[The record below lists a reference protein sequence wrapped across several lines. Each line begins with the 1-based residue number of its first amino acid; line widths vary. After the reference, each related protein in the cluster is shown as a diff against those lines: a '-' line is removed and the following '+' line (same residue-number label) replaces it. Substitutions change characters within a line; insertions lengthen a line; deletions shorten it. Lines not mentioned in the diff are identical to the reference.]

1 MRKKPGMQN
10 SGGGYKSNKPRYQG
24 HHQSHHQGGSGGG
37 NNRPRKNYA
46 ASREKYLAQ
55 ARDALA
61 AGDRVLAENYFQHAE
76 HCYRMMVE
84 EGYHTRNQQQQP
96 QQGDVA
102 QQAEAGQQP
111 MTEDSPEEIIR
122 ENSGAL
128 PAFLTAG
135 YQAGQ
140 TAPATGNE
148 APAVQDWE
156 ERDSA

>member
-10 SGGGYKSNKPRYQG
+10 SGGGYNNKKRYQG
-24 HHQSHHQGGSGGG
+24 HHQSSHQGGSGGN

-61 AGDRVLAENYFQHAE
+61 AGDRVLAENFFQHAE

-84 EGYHTRNQQQQP
+84 EGYHTRNQQPQQQP
-96 QQGDVA
+96 QQGEA
-102 QQAEAGQQP
+102 TQQVV
-111 MTEDSPEEIIR
+111 TEDSPEEIIR

-140 TAPATGNE
+140 VAPVAANE
-148 APAVQDWE
+148 PPAAQDWE

>member
-10 SGGGYKSNKPRYQG
+10 SGGGYNNKKRYQG
-24 HHQSHHQGGSGGG
+24 HHQSSHQGGSGGN

-61 AGDRVLAENYFQHAE
+61 AGDRVLAENFFQHAE

-84 EGYHTRNQQQQP
+84 EGYHTRQQQQQQP
-96 QQGDVA
+96 QQQGEA
-102 QQAEAGQQP
+102 PQQVI
-111 MTEDSPEEIIR
+111 TEDSPEEIIR

-140 TAPATGNE
+140 TAPAAANE
-148 APAVQDWE
+148 PPAVQDWE